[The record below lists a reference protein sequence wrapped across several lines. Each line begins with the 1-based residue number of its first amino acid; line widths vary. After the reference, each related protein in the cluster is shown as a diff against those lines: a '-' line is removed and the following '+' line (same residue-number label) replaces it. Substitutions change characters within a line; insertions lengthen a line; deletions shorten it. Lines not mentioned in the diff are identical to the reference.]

1 MANRS
6 SWTVG
11 QQQPGNK
18 HMRLISSHVD
28 FSRGYT
34 SGRLGKCFVGGHYSG
49 LFSACSYKEAQT
61 FFLLCHAEVEGFK
74 FQPKY
79 QLTNKQL

>member
-49 LFSACSYKEAQT
+49 LFSACSHKEAL
-61 FFLLCHAEVEGFK
+61 FFLLCRAELEGF
-74 FQPKY
+74 
-79 QLTNKQL
+79 

>member
-1 MANRS
+1 MAHRS

-18 HMRLISSHVD
+18 HMRLINSHVD

-34 SGRLGKCFVGGHYSG
+34 SGRHGKCFVGGHYSG
-49 LFSACSYKEAQT
+49 HFSVCSYKEADSL
-61 FFLLCHAEVEGFK
+61 FLLCRAELEGFK

-79 QLTNKQL
+79 ELTNKQL